1 MSYTD
6 DEIELDRTEETHL
19 PVTHRRG
26 YGSETDDVAVDAD
39 GSPIH
44 VPTPETPKERF

>member
-6 DEIELDRTEETHL
+6 DEIESNREEETRL
-19 PVTHRRG
+19 PLTHRRG
-26 YGSETDDVAVDAD
+26 YGSKTDDVAEGTD